1 MCIRDR
7 ADVKDFLKP
16 CFLNELSH
24 PELKQLFTT
33 LKEERGI
40 EYIYASINNIVLENK
55 GLFHEDLYQFLLQDS
70 RINKIES
77 LTLIVKS
84 INHHLHSVI
93 DHLNLIDP
101 LLLRIMIAIQERNF
115 PITEEMTKSLMKL
128 LESINE
134 RFNIKNCL
142 YSFHPITRQYLL
154 DFFLQAEK
162 LTESKTLISSIVAD
176 KRIPEDQSVLQYFQL
191 LDKFFKNDKSNSFFL
206 NKLLCLSDILPIL
219 RSSKNPLMFKYII
232 QVCRT
237 FNEVESLIRIMRE
250 CEGNCKELILSTM
263 DSFIVQTNSFS
274 VDEMTNSANLS
285 TLYGLTKEL
294 CRDEVPNELIIKFL
308 LAFALNQNY
317 FMMSLL
323 IARSNL
329 TLTSQVINQ
338 IQENIGKRRVIHGN
352 VGYDERSKEIFM
364 QKILLINK

>member
-1 MCIRDR
+1 
-7 ADVKDFLKP
+7 
-16 CFLNELSH
+16 
-24 PELKQLFTT
+24 
-33 LKEERGI
+33 
-40 EYIYASINNIVLENK
+40 
-55 GLFHEDLYQFLLQDS
+55 
-70 RINKIES
+70 
-77 LTLIVKS
+77 
-84 INHHLHSVI
+84 
-93 DHLNLIDP
+93 
-101 LLLRIMIAIQERNF
+101 
-115 PITEEMTKSLMKL
+115 
-128 LESINE
+128 
-134 RFNIKNCL
+134 
-142 YSFHPITRQYLL
+142 
-154 DFFLQAEK
+154 
-162 LTESKTLISSIVAD
+162 
-176 KRIPEDQSVLQYFQL
+176 
-191 LDKFFKNDKSNSFFL
+191 
-206 NKLLCLSDILPIL
+206 
-219 RSSKNPLMFKYII
+219 
-232 QVCRT
+232 
-237 FNEVESLIRIMRE
+237 MRE